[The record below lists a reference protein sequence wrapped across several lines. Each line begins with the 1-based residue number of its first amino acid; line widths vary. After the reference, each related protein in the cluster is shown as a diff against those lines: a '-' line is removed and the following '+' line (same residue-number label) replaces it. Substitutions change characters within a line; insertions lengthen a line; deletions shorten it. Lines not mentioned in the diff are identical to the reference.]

1 MQILALLYRREI
13 NFPEAQIFE
22 SDCTTTK
29 SSYKDIYRLSS
40 TKNHVHHSH
49 IVAEIN
55 WFLYGFCNW
64 KTEKRLH
71 VLHTV
76 YLDSTFIFY
85 IKEFDLVYAAQ
96 VFSIEGQNLI
106 SVNFA
111 SLGSQVK
118 FVDTLNLVSK
128 DSLLQF
134 EKMPTRKKMQSDLRL
149 ENTRIN
155 FFILKQYGKTNEGT
169 A

>member
-1 MQILALLYRREI
+1 MQILALLYRRKI
-13 NFPEAQIFE
+13 NFPEAHIFE
-22 SDCTTTK
+22 SDCITTK

-49 IVAEIN
+49 VVAEIN
-55 WFLYGFCNW
+55 GFLYGFCNW

-76 YLDSTFIFY
+76 HLDSTFIFY
-85 IKEFDLVYAAQ
+85 IKQFDLVYAAQ

-106 SVNFA
+106 SENFV

-118 FVDTLNLVSK
+118 FVDTL
-128 DSLLQF
+128 
-134 EKMPTRKKMQSDLRL
+134 
-149 ENTRIN
+149 
-155 FFILKQYGKTNEGT
+155 KQYQKTLCCNLKKCQRERKCNQI
-169 A
+169 